1 MPATRKRGK
10 SPGSAS
16 RGAGVFFWAA
26 RKTEP
31 TPRFPALPHLCIEA
45 TFAAPANLQVI
56 AMASRI
62 TERLR
67 NEVLNL
73 PDTERA
79 ELARELVQS
88 LDGPADADA
97 AKEWEAEILR
107 RLDAVDSGRAQII
120 DRAEFA
126 RRMRERITRL

>member
-1 MPATRKRGK
+1 MVAPVKLR
-10 SPGSAS
+10 
-16 RGAGVFFWAA
+16 VF
-26 RKTEP
+26 
-31 TPRFPALPHLCIEA
+31 
-45 TFAAPANLQVI
+45 

-62 TERLR
+62 TDRLR
-67 NEVLNL
+67 KEALNL
-73 PDTERA
+73 PEMERA

-120 DRAEFA
+120 DRAEFS
-126 RRMRERITRL
+126 RRMRERLNRL